1 MTCESTALCLQNQG
15 LAVSYPPL
23 PESGE
28 APEDEEGAQ
37 SDDEP
42 GASVATAHSQDEE
55 EVQPPQV
62 GASPPSRK
70 RGRSEDAQADA
81 ASEYVCAADGSSVAI
96 DPSLVHDV
104 IPLAYKPPMPTPPP
118 KKPCL
123 DPIWDLDSDSD
134 DE

>member
-1 MTCESTALCLQNQG
+1 M
-15 LAVSYPPL
+15 SYPPL

-28 APEDEEGAQ
+28 APEEEEGAH

-42 GASVATAHSQDEE
+42 DASVATAHSQDDEE
-55 EVQPPQV
+55 EQPPPV
-62 GASPPSRK
+62 GASPLSRK
-70 RGRSEDAQADA
+70 RNRSEDAPTDA
-81 ASEYVCAADGSSVAI
+81 TSEYVCAADGSSVAI
-96 DPSLVHDV
+96 DPSVVHDV

-123 DPIWDLDSDSD
+123 APIWDLGSDSD

>member
-1 MTCESTALCLQNQG
+1 MTRGSNAICSQNQG
-15 LAVSYPPL
+15 LAMSYPPL

-28 APEDEEGAQ
+28 APEEEEGAQ
-37 SDDEP
+37 SDEEP
-42 GASVATAHSQDEE
+42 GASVATSHSQDEE
-55 EVQPPQV
+55 EEQPPKAGV
-62 GASPPSRK
+62 SPPLRK

-81 ASEYVCAADGSSVAI
+81 TLEYVCATDGSSVAI

-104 IPLAYKPPMPTPPP
+104 IPLAYKPPMPPPPP

-123 DPIWDLDSDSD
+123 APIWDLGSDSD

>member
-1 MTCESTALCLQNQG
+1 MTCVSTAPCSQNQG

-28 APEDEEGAQ
+28 VPEDEEGAQ

-42 GASVATAHSQDEE
+42 GASVSTAHSQDEE
-55 EVQPPQV
+55 EEQPPQA
-62 GASPPSRK
+62 GASPPSQK
-70 RGRSEDAQADA
+70 RGCSEDAQADA
-81 ASEYVCAADGSSVAI
+81 TSKYICAADGPSVAI

-104 IPLAYKPPMPTPPP
+104 LPLAYKPPLPTPPP
-118 KKPCL
+118 KKPCMA
-123 DPIWDLDSDSD
+123 PIWDLPSDSD

>member
-1 MTCESTALCLQNQG
+1 MTCEANALCSQNQG

-37 SDDEP
+37 CDEEL

-55 EVQPPQV
+55 EEQPPQA
-62 GASPPSRK
+62 GASPPLRK

-81 ASEYVCAADGSSVAI
+81 TSEYVCATDAVSYTH
-96 DPSLVHDV
+96 LT
-104 IPLAYKPPMPTPPP
+104 LPT
-118 KKPCL
+118 K
-123 DPIWDLDSDSD
+123 
-134 DE
+134 

>member
-1 MTCESTALCLQNQG
+1 MTCVSTALCSQNQG
-15 LAVSYPPL
+15 LAMSYPPL

-42 GASVATAHSQDEE
+42 GASVAAAHSQDEE
-55 EVQPPQV
+55 EEQPPQV

-70 RGRSEDAQADA
+70 RGRSKDPQADA
-81 ASEYVCAADGSSVAI
+81 TSEYVCAVDRSSVAI

-104 IPLAYKPPMPTPPP
+104 LPLAYKPPLPMPPP
-118 KKPCL
+118 KKTFL
-123 DPIWDLDSDSD
+123 
-134 DE
+134 

>member
-1 MTCESTALCLQNQG
+1 MTCVSTALRSQNQG
-15 LAVSYPPL
+15 LAMSYPPL

-28 APEDEEGAQ
+28 ALEDGEGAQ

-55 EVQPPQV
+55 EEQPPQV

-70 RGRSEDAQADA
+70 RGRSEEAQADA
-81 ASEYVCAADGSSVAI
+81 TSEYVCAADESSVAI

-104 IPLAYKPPMPTPPP
+104 LPLAYKPPLLTPPP

-123 DPIWDLDSDSD
+123 APIWDLGSDSD